1 MKTDIF
7 ELELFIAKFLRAG
20 VIVSGLFMLTGWL
33 GTLDLHHNIFLN
45 YQNYTH
51 NSLLS
56 TISQYDVSS
65 WPHLMIYLGL
75 ICLIL
80 LPLLRV
86 LLTGLIFMK
95 QRDYIMA
102 SLVLLVLAGLI
113 ISISQGIEI

>member
-56 TISQYDVSS
+56 TISQYDATA
-65 WPHLMIYLGL
+65 WPHFMIYLGL

-102 SLVLLVLAGLI
+102 SLVLLVLTGLI